1 MSEEKNIKQEDRF
14 DDLYRQSLGPLRV
27 EPSARVWN
35 RMNRQL
41 LWRELL
47 RFNFSNVP
55 GYTWVIAAA
64 VAVVIGFGIYWL
76 SAGDPDVPAA
86 PPDVTATRAPAPAP
100 SAAAELS
107 ETVSPS
113 SGTAPEPVTPKA
125 TSSGVSGTEAPP
137 SPPPLPLAPTQTIT
151 SGQVAAAPS
160 SGTPAASAKRAEA
173 EWLGPMKGVPADV
186 NPDFLPDVLT
196 ALAVVPPELSTNVP
210 QSLKTGSPKA
220 VPQSLNIGLNITPDI
235 VFYKNTSSYFKYDY
249 TLDAGLQYNIGRFYL
264 QSGAGIVWSTDIG
277 TYAISAN
284 KNDSI
289 GFYYSVIAF
298 AENSSVPGQM
308 EYTTTMRTVFD
319 TVQYLYDYSSRN
331 TYTYLEI
338 PLAVGFR
345 AVSRPQWSL
354 GIEAGGFW
362 SCMLASDEPPPVF
375 YVPEGR
381 VTDIENLTPARRK
394 NSFGLT
400 GSLRLEYVFA
410 KQFSLLIAPTFKYHL
425 NAIEE
430 NDIPGATQP
439 WSVGLR
445 AGIWYRIDLK
455 K

>member
-1 MSEEKNIKQEDRF
+1 MSEEKNINQEDRF

-47 RFNFSNVP
+47 RFNFSNLP
-55 GYTWVIAAA
+55 GYSWVIAAA
-64 VAVVIGFGIYWL
+64 VAVVIGTGIYWL
-76 SAGDPDVPAA
+76 STGEPDVSVT
-86 PPDVTATRAPAPAP
+86 PPDGAAIQAPAPAQP
-100 SAAAELS
+100 VPESPD
-107 ETVSPS
+107 VIFPS
-113 SGTAPEPVTPKA
+113 SGTSPVQTTPVA
-125 TSSGVSGTEAPP
+125 DSRTPGTETPP
-137 SPPPLPLAPTQTIT
+137 SPPPLPLAPAQ
-151 SGQVAAAPS
+151 AAAAGPVAGPPS
-160 SGTPAASAKRAEA
+160 VSISPARAQAVEH
-173 EWLGPMKGVPADV
+173 EWLVTMESIPAEVYMVYGPTVPS
-186 NPDFLPDVLT
+186 VLT
-196 ALAVVPPELSTNVP
+196 KVANPEPPSNNPEPV
-210 QSLKTGSPKA
+210 KTVQGSPLA
-220 VPQSLNIGLNITPDI
+220 QSLNVGLNITPDI

-249 TLDAGLQYNIGRFYL
+249 TFDAGLQYNLGRFYL

-289 GFYYSVIAF
+289 GYYYSVIAF
-298 AENSSVPGQM
+298 AENSSTPGQM
-308 EYTTTMRTVFD
+308 EYTTTMNTVFD
-319 TVQYLYDYSSRN
+319 TNQYLYDYSSRN

-338 PLAVGFR
+338 PLAVGFK
-345 AVSRPQWSL
+345 AVSKPRWSL

-362 SCMLASDEPPPVF
+362 SCMLQSDEPPPVF
-375 YVPEGR
+375 YIPEGR

-400 GSLRLEYVFA
+400 GSVRLEYIFA

-439 WSVGLR
+439 WSFGLR
-445 AGIWYRIDLK
+445 AGIWYRIELK